1 MPQLRRA
8 ARSERSL
15 LPAPQ
20 WLYALNDPIL
30 RLLAEARIE
39 IVGRLVD
46 ASNATFLVELDDSG
60 GRRRA
65 VYKPTRGERPLDDF
79 PSGTLAAREVA
90 AHTLSEA
97 AGFGVVPPTVL
108 RDGPL
113 GQGMVQAWVDVDPA
127 VDVVRLVV
135 ESDPRLRRLALFDAI
150 ANNADRKAGHLLPL
164 PDGRIWG
171 VDHGICFAAAPKL
184 RTVLW
189 AWRGQPLDEAE
200 LALVDA
206 VAAGLDGP
214 LRDRLGELLSP
225 AEVAA
230 TRRRV
235 AVLRRRAHFPLPD
248 PHRPALPWPP
258 Y

>member
-1 MPQLRRA
+1 M
-8 ARSERSL
+8 
-15 LPAPQ
+15 
-20 WLYALNDPIL
+20 
-30 RLLAEARIE
+30 RLLAEGPIE
-39 IVGRLVD
+39 VVGRLVN
-46 ASNATFLVELDDSG
+46 ASNATFLVELNDGAG

-79 PSGTLAAREVA
+79 PTGTLAAREMA
-90 AHTLSEA
+90 AHELSEA

-113 GQGMVQAWVDVDPA
+113 GQGMVQAWVDVDPD

-150 ANNADRKAGHLLPL
+150 VNNADRKAGHLLPL
-164 PDGRIWG
+164 PDGRIQG
-171 VDHGICFAAAPKL
+171 VDHGICFAVAPKL

-189 AWRGQPLDEAE
+189 AWRDQPLDKTE
-200 LALVDA
+200 LAMVDT

-214 LRDRLGELLSP
+214 LGHRLAELLSP

-235 AVLRRRAHFPLPD
+235 AVLRRSRRFPLPD